1 MLAIVVEFRIKP
13 AFIEGF
19 ERAIV
24 ANATTSRDTEPGCR
38 QFDVCRDPAEPQL
51 FYLYEIY
58 DDAAAFDAHCRTA
71 HFLEMDALTAS
82 WVQSKAVHR
91 YRRTNP

>member
-1 MLAIVVEFRIKP
+1 MLAIVVEFRIEP
-13 AFIEGF
+13 AFIEDF

-24 ANATTSRDTEPGCR
+24 ANATASREAEPGCR
-38 QFDVCRDPAEPQL
+38 QFDVCRDPGDPQL
-51 FYLYEIY
+51 FFLYELY

-71 HFLEMDALTAS
+71 HFLEMDALTVG

-91 YRRTNP
+91 YLRASP